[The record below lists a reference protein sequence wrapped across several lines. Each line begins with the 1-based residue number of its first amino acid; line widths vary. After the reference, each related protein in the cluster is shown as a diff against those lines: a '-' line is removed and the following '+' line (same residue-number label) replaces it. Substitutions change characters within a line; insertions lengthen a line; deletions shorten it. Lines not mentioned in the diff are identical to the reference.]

1 MTSTPKSHSVVPVQP
16 RNLAFTYC
24 AVCHQLLDRDER
36 DHWVHRR
43 DPAVTARRSDLRG
56 PQSPAG

>member
-1 MTSTPKSHSVVPVQP
+1 MTSAPKSHSVVPVQP

-24 AVCHQLLDRDER
+24 AVCHQLLARDEL

-43 DPAVTARRSDLRG
+43 DQAVTARR
-56 PQSPAG
+56 